1 MGFLWAALSGS
12 ITSGVGYVIWYAA
25 LRGLTATRAAIV
37 QLTVPVLA
45 AIAGVVVL
53 GETISLRLVISTVVI
68 LGGVGLAVSRR
79 KSVAEQQE
87 SSATIA
93 QTCFR
98 D

>member
-37 QLTVPVLA
+37 QLAVPVLA
-45 AIAGVVVL
+45 ALAGVVVL
-53 GETISLRLVISTVVI
+53 GEAISLRLVISAVVI
-68 LGGVGLAVSRR
+68 LGGVGLAVSRT
-79 KSVAEQQE
+79 SVPERQE
-87 SSATIA
+87 SST
-93 QTCFR
+93 QLVHTPTR